1 MVEFE
6 INGKKLNVP
15 QGTMVIE
22 AADKAGIY
30 IPRFCYHAK
39 LSIAANCRMCLVE
52 VEKSGKPLPA
62 CATPVTAGMRVF
74 TQSPKALAAQRSVM
88 EFLLINH
95 PLDCPICD
103 QGGECELQDLA
114 MGYGDD
120 VSRYTEG
127 KRSIKDKNLGPLI
140 SSDMTR
146 CIYCTRCVR
155 FGDEIAGMPELGGTG
170 RGEDTEIGT
179 YVQHVV
185 RSELSGNVIDLC
197 PVGALTSKPFRFQA
211 RAWEMRQHA
220 NIAPHD
226 CLGSNIFIHT
236 RTQEY
241 SPYRP
246 ILRVVPKQNEAINET
261 WLSDRD
267 RFSYEAIHSTQR
279 LLNPRVRING
289 EWQETDWQTALHT
302 VVERTNA
309 ICHENPEQIA
319 ALASPNSTV
328 EEFYLLQKLLRALGS
343 NNIDHRL
350 RQLDFSDQAHSPHF
364 PKLELTLEE
373 LETRDVILLIGSNV
387 RHEQPLASHRIR
399 QATLRGAEVMSINPA
414 NYDFNFVQSV
424 NLVAGVENWVPI
436 LARILKALTAL
447 TKGSLPGELVKLLE
461 SVTPHET
468 EQAIAATLQQHQKVA
483 ILLGAQALHHPQ
495 AAILQLLVR
504 YIARLSLAA
513 CGVFTD
519 GANSAGAWLAGA
531 VPHRLIDGVPLQT
544 PGLDAQAV
552 WAQPRKAYWLLN
564 IEPEFDCATPA
575 QAKIALEKAEFVV
588 CFTPF
593 ISSTQEEYA
602 DVLLPIAPFGEN
614 EGTFVNVEGRW
625 QTFMA
630 ATIPQDQARPAW
642 KVLRV
647 LGNLFKL
654 NGFEYLTQSE
664 VLQEIHNLVQ
674 EIKLPPLA
682 ADHVPAAL
690 RPLPQGY
697 RRVTEWPMY
706 RVDNL
711 VRRSQPLQAM
721 IADDVRAVRIHS
733 TLARRLQLDTG
744 DWVTVR
750 QGDSEIT
757 LPLAIDD
764 RLADSAIFLAAG
776 LDETAWFGMA
786 FDAIDLQR
794 SDHRA

>member
-1 MVEFE
+1 MIEFE
-6 INGKKLNVP
+6 INDKKLNVP

-22 AADKAGIY
+22 AADNAGIY
-30 IPRFCYHAK
+30 IPRFCYHRK

-62 CATPVTAGMRVF
+62 CATPATAGMRVF

-120 VSRYTEG
+120 VSRYAEG
-127 KRSIKDKNLGPLI
+127 KRSIRDKNLGPLI

-170 RGEDTEIGT
+170 RGEETEIGT
-179 YVQHVV
+179 YIQHVI

-211 RAWEMRQHA
+211 RAWEMRQHPA
-220 NIAPHD
+220 IAPHD
-226 CLGSNIFIHT
+226 CIGSNIFIHT
-236 RTQEY
+236 KFQEF

-246 ILRVVPKQNEAINET
+246 IMRVVPRQNESINET

-289 EWQETDWQTALHT
+289 EWQETDWPTALRT
-302 VVERTNA
+302 VVERTQA
-309 ICHENPEQIA
+309 ICQKDPEQMA

-328 EEFYLLQKLLRALGS
+328 EEFYLLQKLVRALGS
-343 NNIDHRL
+343 NNVDHRL
-350 RQLDFSDQAHSPHF
+350 RQLDFSDQTQAPYF
-364 PKLELTLEE
+364 PKLERTLEE
-373 LETRDVILLIGSNV
+373 LETCDSILLIGSDI
-387 RHEQPLASHRIR
+387 RREQPLACHRVR
-399 QATLRGAEVMSINPA
+399 KAALSGAEIMSINPA
-414 NYDFNFVQSV
+414 DYDFNFVQSTKII
-424 NLVAGVENWVPI
+424 AGVENWIPI
-436 LARILKALTAL
+436 LARILKALTTL
-447 TKGSLPGELVKLLE
+447 TKGSLPAELIQLLE
-461 SVTPHET
+461 PFTPHET
-468 EQAIAATLQQHQKVA
+468 EQIMAAALQQHPKVV

-495 AAILQLLVR
+495 AATLQLLAR

-513 CGVFTD
+513 FGIFTD

-531 VPHRLIDGVPLQT
+531 VPHRLSDGLSLQT
-544 PGLDAQAV
+544 PGLDAQAL

-564 IEPEFDCATPA
+564 VEPEFDCATPA
-575 QAKIALEKAEFVV
+575 QAKKALEKAEFVV

-593 ISSTQEEYA
+593 ISSNQEDYA

-614 EGTFVNVEGRW
+614 EGTFVNIEGRW
-625 QTFMA
+625 QTFPA
-630 ATIPQDQARPAW
+630 ATVPQDQAHPAW
-642 KVLRV
+642 KVLCV

-654 NGFEYLTQSE
+654 NGFDYVTQTE
-664 VLQEIHNLVQ
+664 VMQEVHNKVQ
-674 EIKLPPLA
+674 EIKLSPPA
-682 ADHVPAAL
+682 VDQIPAAL
-690 RPLPQGY
+690 RPLSQGY

-706 RVDNL
+706 RIDNL

-721 IADDVRAVRIHS
+721 ITQDLRTVRIHS
-733 TLARRLQLDTG
+733 TLAKRLQLNAG
-744 DWVTVR
+744 DWVAVR
-750 QGDSEIT
+750 QGDHEIN
-757 LPLAIDD
+757 LPLTIDD
-764 RLADSAIFLAAG
+764 RLADGSVFLAAG
-776 LDETAWFGMA
+776 LDETVWFGSA
-786 FDAIDLQR
+786 FDTIDLQR
-794 SDHRA
+794 SGPRA